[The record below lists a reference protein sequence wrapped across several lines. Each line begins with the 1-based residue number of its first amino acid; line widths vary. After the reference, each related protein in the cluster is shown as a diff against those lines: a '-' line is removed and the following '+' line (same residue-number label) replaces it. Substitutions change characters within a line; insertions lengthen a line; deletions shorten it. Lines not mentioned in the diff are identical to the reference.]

1 MSAINTENFPEFMG
15 QDGRSGRRYDKT
27 AASRTSSLKR
37 STFSLIEVFGFL
49 MALMT
54 AALLMLTTQP
64 SWVLL
69 PAAAGL
75 VLALLLSKVLK
86 EGLQA

>member
-1 MSAINTENFPEFMG
+1 
-15 QDGRSGRRYDKT
+15 
-27 AASRTSSLKR
+27 
-37 STFSLIEVFGFL
+37 

-69 PAAAGL
+69 PVAAGL